1 MHLKDLRKEKLV
13 IRLDKRCEG
22 EGGIHSLSGYQ
33 SRLGAGHLYWEGTG
47 RRFCIGWLWGEGV
60 ECRVT
65 ELVFCLH
72 VYFLMC
78 WIRRYLRQVDCQ
90 KGLNISWES
99 SEHLPGN
106 YNLEDHCEGWSPG
119 RNREGAWSQS
129 PNTHRCYFLD
139 HFAHW
144 AFGPFCYPPRFFVRD
159 SVNSRRKKSGELPK
173 ERHWLRVL
181 REYIGVCP

>member
-13 IRLDKRCEG
+13 IRLDKWCEG

-33 SRLGAGHLYWEGTG
+33 NRLGAGHFYWEGTG

-72 VYFLMC
+72 VCFLMC

-90 KGLNISWES
+90 KGLNISWAS

-106 YNLEDHCEGWSPG
+106 YSLEDHCEGWSPG
-119 RNREGAWSQS
+119 RNREPGGKAITLTGVISWTIS
-129 PNTHRCYFLD
+129 PIEHSVHFATHR
-139 HFAHW
+139 
-144 AFGPFCYPPRFFVRD
+144 D
-159 SVNSRRKKSGELPK
+159 SLSGILWILGGRNLESFQKKVTDSGSS
-173 ERHWLRVL
+173 
-181 REYIGVCP
+181 GNT